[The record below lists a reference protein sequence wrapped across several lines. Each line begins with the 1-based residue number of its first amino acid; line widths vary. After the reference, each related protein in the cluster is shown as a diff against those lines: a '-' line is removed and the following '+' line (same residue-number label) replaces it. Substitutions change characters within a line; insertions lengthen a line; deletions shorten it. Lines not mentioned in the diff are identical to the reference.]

1 MMLPLK
7 TVVVICLVC
16 AMAGA
21 VGLYL
26 LASAVSAW
34 KKRKKRKARS
44 AAAEKDQPEKKRLLG
59 RIGTM
64 NLILLICAVAIV
76 VFTLE
81 MIDIFKEYGMI
92 PDTLVNCVFLAVTGE
107 CGFMGWIK
115 TNKEKYRDRR
125 WQKRDRLE
133 AAAETAPPSDP
144 PAAG

>member
-64 NLILLICAVAIV
+64 NLILFICAVAIV
-76 VFTLE
+76 AFTLE
-81 MIDIFKEYGMI
+81 MIDLFKEYGMI
-92 PDTLVNCVFLAVTGE
+92 PDTLVSCVFLAVTGE

-133 AAAETAPPSDP
+133 AVAETPPPSDP

>member
-16 AMAGA
+16 AMTGA

-26 LASAVSAW
+26 LASAVCAW

-64 NLILLICAVAIV
+64 NLILFICAVAIV
-76 VFTLE
+76 AFTLE
-81 MIDIFKEYGMI
+81 MIDLFKEYGMI
-92 PDTLVNCVFLAVTGE
+92 PDTLVSCVFLAVTGE

-133 AAAETAPPSDP
+133 AAAETPPPSDP

>member
-1 MMLPLK
+1 MLPMK

-26 LASAVSAW
+26 LASAVAARNKK
-34 KKRKKRKARS
+34 KKRKSRTT
-44 AAAEKDQPEKKRLLG
+44 EKDQPEKKTALG
-59 RIGTM
+59 RLGTM
-64 NLILLICAVAIV
+64 NIILLICAVAIV
-76 VFTLE
+76 AFTLE
-81 MIDIFKEYGMI
+81 MIAIFKEYGMI

-133 AAAETAPPSDP
+133 AAAEQQLPSDP

>member
-34 KKRKKRKARS
+34 KKRKKCKARS
-44 AAAEKDQPEKKRLLG
+44 AAVEKEQSEKKQLLG

-81 MIDIFKEYGMI
+81 MIDLFKEYGMI

-133 AAAETAPPSDP
+133 AAAETPPPSDP

>member
-59 RIGTM
+59 TM
-64 NLILLICAVAIV
+64 NLILFICAVAIV
-76 VFTLE
+76 AFTLE
-81 MIDIFKEYGMI
+81 MIDLFKEYGMI
-92 PDTLVNCVFLAVTGE
+92 PDTLVSCVFLAVTGE

-133 AAAETAPPSDP
+133 AAAETPPPSDP

>member
-44 AAAEKDQPEKKRLLG
+44 TVAEKDQPEKKLLG

-76 VFTLE
+76 AFTLE
-81 MIDIFKEYGMI
+81 MIDLFKEYGMI

-125 WQKRDRLE
+125 WQKRDRLD
-133 AAAETAPPSDP
+133 AAENQPPFDP

>member
-1 MMLPLK
+1 MMLPMK

-16 AMAGA
+16 AMAGT

-26 LASAVSAW
+26 LASAISAW
-34 KKRKKRKARS
+34 KKQKKRKARS
-44 AAAEKDQPEKKRLLG
+44 AAAEKDQPEKKSILG
-59 RIGTM
+59 RVGTM
-64 NLILLICAVAIV
+64 NIILVICAVAIV

-115 TNKEKYRDRR
+115 TNKEKYRDRQ

-133 AAAETAPPSDP
+133 AVSDAQSPSDP
-144 PAAG
+144 PAVG

>member
-1 MMLPLK
+1 MMLPMK

-26 LASAVSAW
+26 LASAVAARNKK
-34 KKRKKRKARS
+34 KKRKSRTT
-44 AAAEKDQPEKKRLLG
+44 EKDQPEKKTALG
-59 RIGTM
+59 RLGTM
-64 NLILLICAVAIV
+64 NIILLICAVAIV
-76 VFTLE
+76 AFTLE
-81 MIDIFKEYGMI
+81 MIAIFKEYGMI

-133 AAAETAPPSDP
+133 AAAEQQLPSDP

>member
-1 MMLPLK
+1 MLPMK

-26 LASAVSAW
+26 LASAVAARNKK
-34 KKRKKRKARS
+34 KKRKSRTT
-44 AAAEKDQPEKKRLLG
+44 EKDQPEKKTALG
-59 RIGTM
+59 RLGTM
-64 NLILLICAVAIV
+64 NIILLICAVAIV
-76 VFTLE
+76 AFTLE
-81 MIDIFKEYGMI
+81 MIAIFKEYGMI

-107 CGFMGWIK
+107 CGFMGWSK

-133 AAAETAPPSDP
+133 AAAEQQLPSDP

>member
-7 TVVVICLVC
+7 TVIVICLVC

-26 LASAVSAW
+26 LAAAVSAW

-44 AAAEKDQPEKKRLLG
+44 AAAEKDQPEKKRFL
-59 RIGTM
+59 RRVGTM

-81 MIDIFKEYGMI
+81 MIDLFKEYGMI

-125 WQKRDRLE
+125 WQRQDRLDV
-133 AAAETAPPSDP
+133 AENQPPSDP

>member
-1 MMLPLK
+1 MMLPMK

-26 LASAVSAW
+26 LASAISAW
-34 KKRKKRKARS
+34 KKQKKRKARS
-44 AAAEKDQPEKKRLLG
+44 AAAEKDQPEKKSILG
-59 RIGTM
+59 RVGTM
-64 NLILLICAVAIV
+64 NIILVICAVAIV

-115 TNKEKYRDRR
+115 TNKEKYRDRQ
-125 WQKRDRLE
+125 WQKHDRLE
-133 AAAETAPPSDP
+133 AVSDAQSPSDP
-144 PAAG
+144 SAVG

>member
-1 MMLPLK
+1 MLPIK
-7 TVVVICLVC
+7 AVVVICLVC
-16 AMAGA
+16 LVMGA

-26 LASAVSAW
+26 ISEAVSGY
-34 KKRKKRKARS
+34 KRRKKRKTR
-44 AAAEKDQPEKKRLLG
+44 AASSEKDQSEKKSIIG

-64 NLILLICAVAIV
+64 NLILALCAVAIV
-76 VFTLE
+76 AFTLE
-81 MIDIFKEYGMI
+81 MIDLFKEYGMI

-125 WQKRDRLE
+125 WQKQDRLD
-133 AAAETAPPSDP
+133 AAENQPPSDP

>member
-44 AAAEKDQPEKKRLLG
+44 AAAEKGQPEKKRLLG

-64 NLILLICAVAIV
+64 NLILFICAVAIV
-76 VFTLE
+76 AFTLE
-81 MIDIFKEYGMI
+81 MIDLFKEYGMI
-92 PDTLVNCVFLAVTGE
+92 PDTLVSCVFLAVTGE

-133 AAAETAPPSDP
+133 AAAETPPPSDP

>member
-44 AAAEKDQPEKKRLLG
+44 AAAEKDQPEKKSILG
-59 RIGTM
+59 RVGTM
-64 NLILLICAVAIV
+64 NVILVVCAVAIV

-115 TNKEKYRDRR
+115 TNKEKYRDRQ
-125 WQKRDRLE
+125 WQKHDRLE
-133 AAAETAPPSDP
+133 TVSDAQSPSDP

>member
-26 LASAVSAW
+26 LASVVSAW

-44 AAAEKDQPEKKRLLG
+44 AAAEKDQSEKKRLFG

-81 MIDIFKEYGMI
+81 MIDLFKEYGMI

-133 AAAETAPPSDP
+133 AATETPPPSDP

>member
-64 NLILLICAVAIV
+64 NLILFICAVAIV
-76 VFTLE
+76 AFTLE
-81 MIDIFKEYGMI
+81 MIDLFKEYGMI
-92 PDTLVNCVFLAVTGE
+92 PDTLVSCVFLAVTGE

-133 AAAETAPPSDP
+133 VAAETPPPSDP

>member
-44 AAAEKDQPEKKRLLG
+44 AAVEKDQPEKKLLG
-59 RIGTM
+59 RIGAM

-76 VFTLE
+76 AFTLE
-81 MIDIFKEYGMI
+81 MIDLFKEYGMI
-92 PDTLVNCVFLAVTGE
+92 PDTLVSCVFLAVTGE

>member
-44 AAAEKDQPEKKRLLG
+44 AAAEKDQPKKKRLLG

-64 NLILLICAVAIV
+64 NLILLICAIAIV

-81 MIDIFKEYGMI
+81 MIDLFKEYGMI

-133 AAAETAPPSDP
+133 AAAETPPPSDP

>member
-44 AAAEKDQPEKKRLLG
+44 AAVEKDQPEKKLLG

-81 MIDIFKEYGMI
+81 MIDLFKEYGMI
-92 PDTLVNCVFLAVTGE
+92 PDTLVSCVFLAVTGE

-125 WQKRDRLE
+125 WQKQDRLDV
-133 AAAETAPPSDP
+133 AENQPPSDP

>member
-7 TVVVICLVC
+7 TVIVICLVC

-26 LASAVSAW
+26 LAAAVSAW

-44 AAAEKDQPEKKRLLG
+44 AAAEKDQPEKKLLG

-76 VFTLE
+76 AFTLE
-81 MIDIFKEYGMI
+81 MIDLFKEYGMI
-92 PDTLVNCVFLAVTGE
+92 PDTLVSCVFLAVTGE

-133 AAAETAPPSDP
+133 AAAETPPPSDP

>member
-7 TVVVICLVC
+7 TVIVICLVC

-26 LASAVSAW
+26 LAAAVSAW

-44 AAAEKDQPEKKRLLG
+44 ATAEKDQPEKKRFLG
-59 RIGTM
+59 RVGTM
-64 NLILLICAVAIV
+64 NLILLICAVVIV

-81 MIDIFKEYGMI
+81 MIDLFKEYGMI

-125 WQKRDRLE
+125 WQRQDRLDV
-133 AAAETAPPSDP
+133 AENQPPSDP

>member
-34 KKRKKRKARS
+34 KKWKKRKARS
-44 AAAEKDQPEKKRLLG
+44 AAAEKDQPEKKLLG

-76 VFTLE
+76 AFTLE
-81 MIDIFKEYGMI
+81 MIDLFKEYGMI
-92 PDTLVNCVFLAVTGE
+92 PDTLVSCVFLAVTGE

-125 WQKRDRLE
+125 WQMRDRLE
-133 AAAETAPPSDP
+133 AAAETPPPSGP

>member
-34 KKRKKRKARS
+34 KKRKKRKTRS

-64 NLILLICAVAIV
+64 NLILFICAVAIV
-76 VFTLE
+76 AFTLE
-81 MIDIFKEYGMI
+81 MIDLFKEYGMI
-92 PDTLVNCVFLAVTGE
+92 PDTLVSCVFLAVTGE

-125 WQKRDRLE
+125 WQMRDRLE
-133 AAAETAPPSDP
+133 AAAETPPPSDP